1 MRESMK
7 HDSEDIE
14 FDYVRDVG
22 TLRPDLLAHFYE
34 ILAHNLT
41 VCVRGIWSDEQLN
54 DAQRVEQM
62 KWMNEIMHRI
72 VMKSSLL
79 RIGRNNRT
87 ELETWEMIQSY
98 IEKCP
103 PLAPHIAFA
112 TRFSYQTVINFHGPR
127 ETVTK

>member
-1 MRESMK
+1 MN
-7 HDSEDIE
+7 HDSENIE

-22 TLRPDLLAHFYE
+22 ALPPDLLAHFYE

-41 VCVRGIWSDEQLN
+41 VSVRAIWSDEELN

-62 KWMNEIMHRI
+62 KWINEIMHRI

-79 RIGRNNRT
+79 RIGRNNRS

-98 IEKCP
+98 IDECP
-103 PLAPHIAFA
+103 ALAPHIAFA
-112 TRFSYQTVINFHGPR
+112 TRFSYQTVINFHSAENG
-127 ETVTK
+127 V